1 MTVCFPT
8 YSATLRRLLP
18 VWIWQRGWRWATV
31 WRTEASE
38 TDCLSGAHTHNLFTQ
53 TKAQS
58 FVLYDVA
65 KMRCLSQLAYQAWV
79 TSVKTALRER
89 QNRQGRLK
97 RTEGDERADSHEA
110 LSVKGWIY
118 LHRFLIRY
126 WITRHP
132 WSQTGK
138 SVIYKSVRITCEL
151 VNDWLLSAS

>member
-1 MTVCFPT
+1 MLHSGDYYLFESDSEDEDELQSEEQKPQKQTACQVLT
-8 YSATLRRLLP
+8 HTIYSHKQKR
-18 VWIWQRGWRWATV
+18 
-31 WRTEASE
+31 
-38 TDCLSGAHTHNLFTQ
+38 
-53 TKAQS
+53 K
-58 FVLYDVA
+58 VLCCMMYAVA

-97 RTEGDERADSHEA
+97 RTEGDERADSHKA

-151 VNDWLLSAS
+151 VND